1 MRVLLLST
9 KARLAGSL
17 KELMAEQ
24 SLDKITVKEIVERC
38 GVNRQTFYYHFRD
51 MYDLLDWMFIHEGAE
66 FLKMNPVYDCDDD
79 GQSVLKTVCSYLQ
92 EHKSSVLSIYHSMGR
107 ELLCRYL
114 CKEIYKMLNRV
125 VTRRVAVHKIS
136 EFDLHTIL
144 HFYKH
149 AFVGT
154 MLDWVEKG
162 LPGTPEDVVVRYQ
175 PLLKG
180 MFDATMKKMA

>member
-1 MRVLLLST
+1 MST
-9 KARLAGSL
+9 KARLARSL

-24 SLDKITVKEIVERC
+24 SLDRITVKEIVRRC

-51 MYDLLDWMFIHEGAE
+51 MHDLLDWMFIHEGAE
-66 FLKMNPVYDCDDD
+66 FLKNNPVYDCDDD
-79 GQSVLKTVCSYLQ
+79 GQSALKMICYYLQ
-92 EHKSSVLSIYHSMGR
+92 EHKSNVLSIYHSMGR
-107 ELLCRYL
+107 ELLCQYL
-114 CKEIYKMLNRV
+114 CREIYNMLNNIVIRQG
-125 VTRRVAVHKIS
+125 VARKMS
-136 EFDLHTIL
+136 EFELHTIL

-149 AFVGT
+149 AFVGS

-162 LPGTPEDVVVRYQ
+162 LPGTPEDVVIRYR

>member
-1 MRVLLLST
+1 
-9 KARLAGSL
+9 
-17 KELMAEQ
+17 
-24 SLDKITVKEIVERC
+24 
-38 GVNRQTFYYHFRD
+38 
-51 MYDLLDWMFIHEGAE
+51 
-66 FLKMNPVYDCDDD
+66 
-79 GQSVLKTVCSYLQ
+79 
-92 EHKSSVLSIYHSMGR
+92 
-107 ELLCRYL
+107 
-114 CKEIYKMLNRV
+114 MLNRV